1 MRIAVLQGPNMNR
14 LGLRKPEIYGGH
26 TLADIQG
33 EMDKRAVELGVEL
46 LHFQSNSEGE
56 LIDFVQ
62 QEQDDVDALICNPA
76 GLTPYGRSLWDAL
89 AEMESDL
96 AIVHL
101 SNVHAREHWRRHDIF
116 AEIATIYL
124 AGLGSRGYLVA
135 LNSIY
140 ERHEDESSNH
150 K

>member
-1 MRIAVLQGPNMNR
+1 MNR
-14 LGLRKPEIYGGH
+14 LGLRKPEIYGGRA
-26 TLADIQG
+26 LADIQG
-33 EMDKRAVELGVEL
+33 EMDRRAGELGVEL
-46 LHFQSNSEGE
+46 IHFQSNSEGE

-62 QEQDDVDALICNPA
+62 QEQDEVDALICNPA

-89 AEMESDL
+89 AETESDL

-116 AEIATIYL
+116 AEIATMYL
-124 AGLGSRGYLVA
+124 AGLGWRGYLVA
-135 LNSIY
+135 LNAIY
-140 ERHEDESSNH
+140 ERHAEASSIQ